1 MDPPAAPLFRGYEK
15 MHEDTQAWEL
25 SDGEARALK
34 RTPCVVLE
42 KIHGAKCVTPAGL
55 ELRQKLDLVC
65 SQPPPPV
72 LCQPRAPLYPDYLF
86 LARDRAV
93 EPRDSHS
100 HRLSLCFICEEGR
113 IRTAKRHGILPEP
126 EDFFGHK
133 YVVSDH
139 P

>member
-55 ELRQKLDLVC
+55 ELRHHPKLDL
-65 SQPPPPV
+65 
-72 LCQPRAPLYPDYLF
+72 
-86 LARDRAV
+86 
-93 EPRDSHS
+93 
-100 HRLSLCFICEEGR
+100 
-113 IRTAKRHGILPEP
+113 
-126 EDFFGHK
+126 
-133 YVVSDH
+133 
-139 P
+139 